1 MSALSFSP
9 SKPRRVIS
17 CPVMPLRDVV
27 IFPHAIVPL
36 LVGRESS
43 IRAVESA
50 FTAKGP
56 RLIFM
61 VTQKDSSQEEI
72 HGSDGL
78 FTMGC
83 VCQVLQLLHLPD
95 GNVKAVVEGLY
106 RATFSDYALD
116 GDYPSVVVTPA
127 EDVMG
132 DQQSFTAAAN
142 LLSSELQTYIKSGR
156 GALNQDASQPLE
168 SIRDASALCD
178 SVMARVNV
186 PFPRKQEILEIL
198 DVAKRMEE
206 VFVCLHGE
214 NSLATIEQRIKTR
227 VREAMEKSQRDYY
240 LNEQLKAIN
249 KELGRE
255 EDPMRELDRILEE
268 LKKRDMPQ
276 KVKDKVESEIR
287 KLRIMTPQAAEYTIV
302 RGYVDW
308 IMDLPWNSLKDVD
321 IDIEKARRILDANHY
336 GLEKPKERILEYLA
350 VQKLSGG
357 LHGPILCLVGPPG
370 VGKTSLAKS
379 VALATG
385 RDYLRLSLG
394 GVRDE
399 AEIRGHRRTYIG
411 ALPGKIIQS
420 LKRVKYNNPLL
431 CLDEV
436 DKMTSDYR
444 GDPAAAL
451 LEVLDPEQ
459 NNAFM
464 DHYLDLDYDLSK
476 VFFIT
481 TANSLEDIPAPL
493 LDRMEIIELHSYLET
508 EKYHIAKNFLI
519 PRQIKE
525 NGLKDSNI
533 KFTDNAI
540 ISIIRDYT
548 GEAGVRNLERRIA
561 KICRKVAVKLLESK
575 HLDKRIII
583 TCQTLPTYLGQQI
596 YRHDKPETTSTVGV
610 CNGLAW
616 TSSGGELLL
625 VETSIMPGTGQVVTT
640 GKLGEVMQESAKA
653 ALSYVRAHSELLGL
667 SDDFHKKIDIHVHV
681 PDGATPKD
689 GPSAGITIAT
699 AITSALLGIPVRND
713 IAMTGEISLRGRVLP
728 IGGLREK
735 LLGAKRAGV
744 YTVIVPKDNER
755 DIKEVPA
762 EVVKGMNIIY
772 VEHVTDV
779 LPLALNATKDQI
791 FSGRGMKP
799 LTEKLRAGFAE
810 KPAAQAQ

>member
-1 MSALSFSP
+1 
-9 SKPRRVIS
+9 
-17 CPVMPLRDVV
+17 
-27 IFPHAIVPL
+27 
-36 LVGRESS
+36 
-43 IRAVESA
+43 
-50 FTAKGP
+50 
-56 RLIFM
+56 
-61 VTQKDSSQEEI
+61 SSQEEI

-78 FTMGC
+78 FSMGC

-142 LLSSELQTYIKSGR
+142 LLSSELQIYIKSGR

-399 AEIRGHRRTYIG
+399 AEIRGHRRTY
-411 ALPGKIIQS
+411 
-420 LKRVKYNNPLL
+420 
-431 CLDEV
+431 
-436 DKMTSDYR
+436 
-444 GDPAAAL
+444 
-451 LEVLDPEQ
+451 
-459 NNAFM
+459 
-464 DHYLDLDYDLSK
+464 
-476 VFFIT
+476 
-481 TANSLEDIPAPL
+481 
-493 LDRMEIIELHSYLET
+493 
-508 EKYHIAKNFLI
+508 
-519 PRQIKE
+519 
-525 NGLKDSNI
+525 
-533 KFTDNAI
+533 
-540 ISIIRDYT
+540 
-548 GEAGVRNLERRIA
+548 
-561 KICRKVAVKLLESK
+561 
-575 HLDKRIII
+575 
-583 TCQTLPTYLGQQI
+583 
-596 YRHDKPETTSTVGV
+596 
-610 CNGLAW
+610 
-616 TSSGGELLL
+616 
-625 VETSIMPGTGQVVTT
+625 
-640 GKLGEVMQESAKA
+640 
-653 ALSYVRAHSELLGL
+653 
-667 SDDFHKKIDIHVHV
+667 
-681 PDGATPKD
+681 
-689 GPSAGITIAT
+689 
-699 AITSALLGIPVRND
+699 
-713 IAMTGEISLRGRVLP
+713 
-728 IGGLREK
+728 
-735 LLGAKRAGV
+735 
-744 YTVIVPKDNER
+744 
-755 DIKEVPA
+755 
-762 EVVKGMNIIY
+762 
-772 VEHVTDV
+772 
-779 LPLALNATKDQI
+779 
-791 FSGRGMKP
+791 
-799 LTEKLRAGFAE
+799 
-810 KPAAQAQ
+810 

>member
-17 CPVMPLRDVV
+17 CPVMPLRDLV
-27 IFPHAIVPL
+27 IFPHSIVPL
-36 LVGRESS
+36 LVGRQSS

-50 FTAKGP
+50 FDQKGP

-72 HGSDGL
+72 SGSDSL

-83 VCQVLQLLHLPD
+83 VCEVLQLLHLPD
-95 GNVKAVVEGLY
+95 GNVKVVVQGSY
-106 RATFSDYALD
+106 RAAFTDYMTD
-116 GDYPSVVVTPA
+116 GDYPTAVVTA
-127 EDVMG
+127 CSDVQG
-132 DQQSFTAAAN
+132 DPEHFTAASN
-142 LLSSELQTYIKSGR
+142 LLSAELQTYLKTGR
-156 GALNQDASQPLE
+156 GSLSQDAAQPFEKLK
-168 SIRDASALCD
+168 DASALCD
-178 SVMARVNV
+178 TIMARMNV
-186 PFPRKQEILEIL
+186 PFTRKQEILEIL
-198 DVAKRMEE
+198 DVARRMEE
-206 VFVCLHGE
+206 VYVCLHGE
-214 NSLATIEQRIKTR
+214 NSLASLEQRIKAR

-255 EDPMRELDRILEE
+255 DDPLRELDRILDE
-268 LKKRDMPQ
+268 LKSRDMPK
-276 KVKDKVESEIR
+276 KVKEKVRSEIR

-308 IMDLPWNSLKDVD
+308 IMDLPWRKLKKVD
-321 IDIEKARRILDANHY
+321 IDIEKAREILDANHY

-459 NNAFM
+459 NNAFV

-508 EKYHIAKNFLI
+508 EKFHIAKNFLI

-525 NGLKDSNI
+525 NGLKDGNI
-533 KFTDNAI
+533 RFTDHAI

-561 KICRKVAVKLLESK
+561 KICRKAAVKILESK
-575 HLDKRIII
+575 KPDRRIVV

-596 YRHDKPETTSTVGV
+596 YRHDKPEAKSTVGV

-667 SDDFHKKIDIHVHV
+667 ADDFHKKIDIHVHV

-744 YTVIVPKDNER
+744 FTVIVPKDNER

-762 EVVKGMNIIY
+762 EVVKGMNIIF

-779 LPLALNATKDQI
+779 LPLALSATKEQI
-791 FSGRGMKP
+791 FSGHGMKP
-799 LTEKLRAGFAE
+799 LTDSLRQGFND